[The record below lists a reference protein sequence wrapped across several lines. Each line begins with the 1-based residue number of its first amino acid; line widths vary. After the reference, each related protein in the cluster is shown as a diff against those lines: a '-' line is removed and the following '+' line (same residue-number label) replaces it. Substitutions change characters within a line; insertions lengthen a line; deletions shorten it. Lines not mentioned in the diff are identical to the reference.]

1 MADSAKNE
9 TALADWQVCGAN
21 GWGCPVLGHN
31 LDFRPGG
38 KEEIMSIR
46 LPIRS
51 ACVSGLAG
59 LAVLCS
65 SVLADEP
72 AGPRLAAAGG
82 NAAETAATA
91 KPDEPTGLADPGF
104 SAKLGQPRPVRAIP
118 RRLQPPSGVR
128 LLPPEEIL
136 KNRSHDIILDA
147 NGAFTG
153 RMYSITPEG
162 LLPARSM
169 NVRLLTDGG
178 LAAETT
184 TNETGLFS
192 ITGLPQQADVGG
204 IFASGPAGIVVYGV
218 RMLPASAEFPAD
230 REIDVE
236 SAVVQVVDSPL
247 AQQLIR
253 GGIGTRDLRFN
264 GPLTALDEKFPYGE
278 GPIATSIA
286 HDSVQIAADGKVY
299 GQVNLLDER
308 TGRLREVLSMRVYF
322 LRDGVEIG
330 SSRVAPNGAFSVP
343 GLQPGI
349 HALVGVGRDGVFAI
363 GVEVLPFKA
372 AAMNGAN
379 GFVPVRLMLTTEIA
393 VAPVGAANIN
403 AENFG
408 EFFDPAIA
416 ALADPMAPAAAA
428 AAAAPAAAPGVA
440 GAGGAAGG
448 GSGGGGG
455 LLGPLLAG
463 GAIGG
468 IGGAIIA
475 EGDPATPSK

>member
-1 MADSAKNE
+1 M
-9 TALADWQVCGAN
+9 T
-21 GWGCPVLGHN
+21 
-31 LDFRPGG
+31 
-38 KEEIMSIR
+38 IR
-46 LPIRS
+46 WPIGP

-59 LAVLCS
+59 LAIACS
-65 SVLADEP
+65 TVFADEP
-72 AGPRLAAAGG
+72 AGPRLAAANGKT
-82 NAAETAATA
+82 NESAAAAQ
-91 KPDEPTGLADPGF
+91 PDEAGSFADPGF
-104 SAKLGQPRPVRAIP
+104 SARLGRPRPVRAIP
-118 RRLQPPSGVR
+118 RRLQPPSGVK

-153 RMYSITPEG
+153 RMYSITSEG
-162 LLPARSM
+162 LLPARGMS
-169 NVRLLTDGG
+169 VRLLTDGG
-178 LAAETT
+178 MAAETT
-184 TNETGLFS
+184 TDDTGLFTV
-192 ITGLPQQADVGG
+192 TGLPQQADVGG

-218 RMLPASAEFPAD
+218 RMVPASPEFPAD

-264 GPLTALDEKFPYGE
+264 GPVTAEDTKFPYGE
-278 GPIATSIA
+278 GPIATSIG

-330 SSRVAPNGAFSVP
+330 SARVAPNGAFSVP

-372 AAMNGAN
+372 AAMNAGN

-393 VAPVGAANIN
+393 IAPVGAANIN
-403 AENFG
+403 SENFG

-416 ALADPMAPAAAA
+416 GLAEPMGPAAAA

-448 GSGGGGG
+448 GTGGGG
-455 LLGPLLAG
+455 LLGPLLIG

>member
-1 MADSAKNE
+1 
-9 TALADWQVCGAN
+9 
-21 GWGCPVLGHN
+21 
-31 LDFRPGG
+31 
-38 KEEIMSIR
+38 
-46 LPIRS
+46 
-51 ACVSGLAG
+51 
-59 LAVLCS
+59 
-65 SVLADEP
+65 
-72 AGPRLAAAGG
+72 
-82 NAAETAATA
+82 
-91 KPDEPTGLADPGF
+91 
-104 SAKLGQPRPVRAIP
+104 VRAIP
-118 RRLQPPSGVR
+118 RRLQPPSGVK

-147 NGAFTG
+147 EGAFVG
-153 RMYSITPEG
+153 RMYSITPDG
-162 LLPARSM
+162 LLPARGMS
-169 NVRLLTDGG
+169 VRLLTDGG
-178 LAAETT
+178 TAAETT
-184 TNETGLFS
+184 TDETGLFKVS
-192 ITGLPQQADVGG
+192 GLPQQADVGG

-264 GPLTALDEKFPYGE
+264 GPVTAMDEKFPYGE

-308 TGRLREVLSMRVYF
+308 TGRIREVLSMRVYF
-322 LRDGVEIG
+322 LRDGVEM
-330 SSRVAPNGAFSVP
+330 SSARVAPNGAFNVP

-372 AAMNGAN
+372 AAMNGTA
-379 GFVPVRLMLTTEIA
+379 GFVPVRLMLSTEIA

-408 EFFDPAIA
+408 DFFDATIA
-416 ALADPMAPAAAA
+416 ELAEPMGPTAAA
-428 AAAAPAAAPGVA
+428 AAAAPAAGPGVA
-440 GAGGAAGG
+440 GTGGAAGG
-448 GSGGGGG
+448 GTGGGG
-455 LLGPLLAG
+455 LLGPLLVG

-468 IGGAIIA
+468 IGGAIITQ
-475 EGDPATPSK
+475 GDPATPSK

>member
-1 MADSAKNE
+1 MANPAKNE
-9 TALADWQVCGAN
+9 TVRQTNVTGPMDGVTGAPCN
-21 GWGCPVLGHN
+21 P
-31 LDFRPGG
+31 DFFRW
-38 KEEIMSIR
+38 EMNMTF
-46 LPIRS
+46 RS
-51 ACVSGLAG
+51 PFGTACLSGLAG
-59 LAVLCS
+59 LAIACTG
-65 SVLADEP
+65 VLADEP
-72 AGPRLAAAGG
+72 AGPRLATTLS
-82 NAAETAATA
+82 ETGELPPPAN
-91 KPDEPTGLADPGF
+91 PDETGISADPGLT
-104 SAKLGQPRPVRAIP
+104 ARLGQPRPVRAVP
-118 RRLQPPSGVR
+118 RRLQPPSGVK

-136 KNRSHDIILDA
+136 KNRSHDIVLDA
-147 NGAFTG
+147 DGAFVG
-153 RMYSITPEG
+153 RMYSITPDG
-162 LLPARSM
+162 LLPARGMS
-169 NVRLLTDGG
+169 VRLLTDGG
-178 LAAETT
+178 TAAETT
-184 TNETGLFS
+184 TDETGLFKVS
-192 ITGLPQQADVGG
+192 GLPQQADVGG

-218 RMLPASAEFPAD
+218 RMVPASVEFPAD
-230 REIDVE
+230 REVDVE

-264 GPLTALDEKFPYGE
+264 GPVTALDEKFPYGE

-308 TGRLREVLSMRVYF
+308 TGRIREVLSMRVYF
-322 LRDGVEIG
+322 LRDGVEMG
-330 SSRVAPNGAFSVP
+330 SARVAPNGAFNVP

-372 AAMNGAN
+372 AAMNGAA
-379 GFVPVRLMLTTEIA
+379 GFVPVRLMLSTEIA

-408 EFFDPAIA
+408 DFFDATIA
-416 ALADPMAPAAAA
+416 ELAEPMGPTAAA
-428 AAAAPAAAPGVA
+428 AAAAPAAGPGVA
-440 GAGGAAGG
+440 GTGGAAGG
-448 GSGGGGG
+448 GTGGGG
-455 LLGPLLAG
+455 LLGPLLIG

>member
-1 MADSAKNE
+1 M
-9 TALADWQVCGAN
+9 TTRW
-21 GWGCPVLGHN
+21 
-31 LDFRPGG
+31 
-38 KEEIMSIR
+38 
-46 LPIRS
+46 PIGS

-59 LAVLCS
+59 LAFVCS
-65 SVLADEP
+65 AVLADDP
-72 AGPRLAAAGG
+72 AGTRLAAASGK
-82 NAAETAATA
+82 ATETAATA
-91 KPDEPTGLADPGF
+91 QNDETGGFANPGF
-104 SAKLGQPRPVRAIP
+104 SARLGQPRPVRAIP
-118 RRLQPPSGVR
+118 RRLQPPSGVK

-153 RMYSITPEG
+153 RMYSITSEG
-162 LLPARSM
+162 LLPARGMS
-169 NVRLLTDGG
+169 VRLLTDGG
-178 LAAETT
+178 MAAQTT
-184 TNETGLFS
+184 TDDTGLFTV
-192 ITGLPQQADVGG
+192 TGLPQQEDVGG

-218 RMLPASAEFPAD
+218 RMVPATPEFPAD

-264 GPLTALDEKFPYGE
+264 GPVTAEDTKFPYGE
-278 GPIATSIA
+278 GPIATSIG

-330 SSRVAPNGAFSVP
+330 SARVAPNGAFSVP

-372 AAMNGAN
+372 AAMNAAN
-379 GFVPVRLMLTTEIA
+379 GFVPVRLMLNTEIA

-403 AENFG
+403 SENFG

-416 ALADPMAPAAAA
+416 GLAEPMGPAAAA
-428 AAAAPAAAPGVA
+428 AAAAPAAPGAA
-440 GAGGAAGG
+440 GVSGAGG

-455 LLGPLLAG
+455 LLGPLLIG